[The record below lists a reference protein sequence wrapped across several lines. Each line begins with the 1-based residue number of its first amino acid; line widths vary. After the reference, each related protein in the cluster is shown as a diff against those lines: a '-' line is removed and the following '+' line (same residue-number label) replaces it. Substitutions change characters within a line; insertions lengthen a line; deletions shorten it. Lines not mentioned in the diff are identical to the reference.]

1 MQIVVKWD
9 PRGLDAFKRATDT
22 LGTPKV
28 RQILHYA
35 LDQVGNKAATEVK
48 RALVKVTGI
57 KYGEIGKAIKVAKS
71 SPSHLVYEITGTGRH
86 YGLSHFSP
94 VQTAAGVQ
102 ASPWGTTRVFP
113 HTFLIDS
120 LGGNVFKHGEGRSI
134 KKLWGPSIPVEM
146 EREAIADVA
155 FRKFVDREL
164 PNAVDAKLKQY
175 MP

>member
-1 MQIVVKWD
+1 MQIVVTFD
-9 PRGLDAFKRATDT
+9 PTGLDAFKRATDT

-28 RQILHYA
+28 RQILHFA

-57 KYGEIGKAIKVAKS
+57 KYGEIGKAIKTTKS
-71 SPSHLVYEITGTGRH
+71 SASHLVYEITGTGRH
-86 YGLSHFSP
+86 YGLSHFNP
-94 VQTAAGVQ
+94 RQTELGVQ

-113 HTFLIDS
+113 HTFLIES

-146 EREAIADVA
+146 EHEAIADVV
-155 FRKFVDREL
+155 FRQFVDREL
-164 PNAVDAKLKQY
+164 PRAVETKLAQY